1 MYVSELGIEYV
12 EFIFFFKCKVIIG
25 SLSNKYFY

>member
-12 EFIFFFKCKVIIG
+12 EFVFFKCKVIIS